1 MSGERWAVPVPGAC
15 QRSSRKTYRRRR
27 SCSPS
32 MTGGKRGQVPDQ
44 PLHLVPGPC
53 TLEAGGNDRNRA
65 GWLLGGAGAGRTLRG
80 SVAVWIPLVLIR
92 HPDVI
97 VAACGNTKKPG
108 GRRRKRISQSS
119 GLTDSILSFCPE
131 CTLTSRAATR
141 SWTPSIFRGPTVSA
155 RYMPLGG
162 SGSRFVRLAV
172 EPSKPVKVEVH
183 SEERDDT

>member
-1 MSGERWAVPVPGAC
+1 
-15 QRSSRKTYRRRR
+15 
-27 SCSPS
+27 

-53 TLEAGGNDRNRA
+53 PLEAGGNDRNRA

-119 GLTDSILSFCPE
+119 GLTDSILSFVLNALSPV
-131 CTLTSRAATR
+131 
-141 SWTPSIFRGPTVSA
+141 GPLHEVGPRVYSGVQLSQLAICRLVGQVAVS
-155 RYMPLGG
+155 
-162 SGSRFVRLAV
+162 FVWLKNR
-172 EPSKPVKVEVH
+172 PN
-183 SEERDDT
+183 R